1 MMLFIAINVDANFI
15 MTKTLI
21 SIVGPTAIGK
31 TALSIK
37 LAQHF
42 KTEIISADSRQF
54 FKEMNIGTAVPSE
67 EELRAVKHHFIQ
79 HISINDNY
87 SVGDFERDAMSKIE
101 TIHKKNNVAIM
112 VGGSGLYVKAVT
124 KGLDNF
130 PDIDK
135 NIRTYLNKR
144 FLEEGIEALQSELK
158 SLDLKAYESIA
169 IDNPQRLIRALEICI
184 GSGQPYS
191 SFLTNPEKSRS
202 FKTLSIGLNAERSA
216 IYDRINQ
223 RVDIMVNNGLVEEAK
238 NLLKHK
244 DLNALNTVGY
254 KELFKYFE
262 GEWTL
267 DFAISEIKKNTRRFA
282 KRQLTWFRKDKTIEW
297 FDYTTDVTH
306 IIEYIER
313 NI

>member
-1 MMLFIAINVDANFI
+1 MPYIAINVDANFI

-54 FKEMNIGTAVPSE
+54 FKEMNIGTAVPSIE
-67 EELRAVKHHFIQ
+67 EQQAAKHHFIQ
-79 HISINDNY
+79 HISIKDNY
-87 SVGDFERDAMSKIE
+87 SVGDFERDAISKISE
-101 TIHKKNNVAIM
+101 IHKKNDVAIM

-130 PDIDK
+130 PDVDG
-135 NIRTYLNKR
+135 NIRLELNERLKN
-144 FLEEGIEALQSELK
+144 EGLEALQKQLKELD
-158 SLDLKAYESIA
+158 SIAYNSIA

-184 GSGQPYS
+184 GTEKPYS
-191 SFLTNPEKSRS
+191 SFLTNPEKNRN
-202 FKTLSIGLNAERSA
+202 FKTISIGLDAERSI

-223 RVDIMVNNGLVEEAK
+223 RVDIMVKNGLLEEVKA
-238 NLLKHK
+238 LLPYKH
-244 DLNALNTVGY
+244 LNALNTVGY

-282 KRQLTWFRKDKTIEW
+282 KRQLTWFRKDEAIAW
-297 FDYTTDVTH
+297 FDYTSDINSIIKH
-306 IIEYIER
+306 IE
-313 NI
+313 NQS